1 MSLDDNETGCED
13 AYTIFYEESAYFYN
27 CVYDGDTGYCDP
39 VRGDQC
45 TLGAIPSCN
54 DYEVDTCEEL
64 LTEPDCEQSYI
75 EGELANYDCGWI
87 FGACYTGYQECE
99 VTLDECNSV
108 FTFGC
113 PLINNSRECEAAYS
127 EFEGTYNCEWIT
139 GEGEYC
145 WFGDVCEKVVYEQ
158 CNSIETDSCYNE
170 SITNESACNARFVE
184 GRDNYGWNCLWYD
197 GGEWTGCYYAES
209 CHEGSAVTT
218 TLAPMVAL
226 GSTITGFTPV
236 ADALIQLILAFI
248 GIIIVV
254 AMIGVIKELIDAI
267 GKSVKKGL

>member
-13 AYTIFYEESAYFYN
+13 SYTIFYEETAYFYN
-27 CVYDGDTGYCDP
+27 CVYDGDTGFCDP
-39 VRGDQC
+39 VRGEEC
-45 TLGAIPSCN
+45 TLGETPACN
-54 DYEVDTCEEL
+54 DYEVESCDGE
-64 LTEPDCEQSYI
+64 LTEPSCDQSYVDI
-75 EGELANYDCGWI
+75 DGTYYDCGWI

-113 PLINNSRECEAAYS
+113 PLINNSRDCEAAYS

-170 SITNESACNARFVE
+170 SITNESACNARYVE

-209 CHEGSAVTT
+209 CHEGSPVTT
-218 TLAPMVAL
+218 TLAPIENL
-226 GSTITGFTPV
+226 TETITGLSDV
-236 ADALIQLILAFI
+236 AAALVTFILSLV
-248 GIIIVV
+248 GLVV
-254 AMIGVIKELIDAI
+254 VFMVLELITKII
-267 GKSVKKGL
+267 GGIKIFKK